1 MRHEKV
7 QKKERANDFQLLD
20 EKKRETLVENHLPFI
35 YSSQSVFIIS
45 LIRQKQVP
53 KKKYENVL
61 GLFDW
66 PKKKKKKLKPSH
78 ENENEITKRKSEQLA
93 K

>member
-53 KKKYENVL
+53 KKKY
-61 GLFDW
+61 
-66 PKKKKKKLKPSH
+66 
-78 ENENEITKRKSEQLA
+78 
-93 K
+93 